1 MVWCPTIDM
10 IEDFLIKPLE
20 GDLFRKFKD
29 QIMGMIPAEDP
40 GPEKS
45 QPVKAQPRK
54 GTAKK
59 RQAKE
64 RKSIYIFKF
73 GPASREAPQECVG
86 RS

>member
-1 MVWCPTIDM
+1 M
-10 IEDFLIKPLE
+10 IKPLE

-64 RKSIYIFKF
+64 RQGICFQSLVLPIRQHHRSVF
-73 GPASREAPQECVG
+73 GEVKNGQYG
-86 RS
+86 